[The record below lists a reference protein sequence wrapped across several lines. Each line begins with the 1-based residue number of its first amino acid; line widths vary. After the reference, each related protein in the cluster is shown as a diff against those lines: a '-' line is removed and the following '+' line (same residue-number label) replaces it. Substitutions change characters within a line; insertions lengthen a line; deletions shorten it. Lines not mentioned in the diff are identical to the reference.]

1 DGPDLFHDL
10 LGMTLVTRLDAE
22 IAGDRG
28 LADLDEVDGA
38 DVTARLADGRRD
50 LAQHARLVLD
60 LEAHGDAVTRA
71 RSVDHSPSRSATT
84 MAVPTI
90 LARSEA
96 GLVGRNRGLASRGP
110 RLTRTFERRRE
121 SVRGAT
127 KRQETAVG
135 VECDAVTTE
144 EGVAEDPV

>member
-1 DGPDLFHDL
+1 
-10 LGMTLVTRLDAE
+10 RLDAE

-28 LADLDEVDGA
+28 PADLDEVDGA

-96 GLVGRNRGLASRGP
+96 GLVGRNRGLAARGP
-110 RLTRTFERRRE
+110 AHEDVRASARVSPRGDEATGDGGRRR
-121 SVRGAT
+121 V
-127 KRQETAVG
+127 
-135 VECDAVTTE
+135 
-144 EGVAEDPV
+144 